1 MPKKYR
7 ACQYAILKKLD
18 QNSENP
24 KYCTSIIIAAKQDF
38 TLRHQ
43 CRGVIADTGSKKIT
57 WQWEKL
63 HLLYVGDDDH
73 DLRAKTGGSAC

>member
-1 MPKKYR
+1 MELSLRNGRDKERNTNIMPKKYR

-57 WQWEKL
+57 
-63 HLLYVGDDDH
+63 
-73 DLRAKTGGSAC
+73 